1 MSLQVNLDA
10 CGIETS
16 SLLQYRPVAEKKLEE
31 LWSGK
36 TEYTGWVKW
45 PINMQESDLSA
56 IEEAA
61 DRICQKSDCFLV
73 LGVGGSYIGAK
84 ALIDLLC
91 IEPSKTEVLFAGYH
105 FSARYIGELFRKIEE
120 KDISICVISKSG
132 STTETMV
139 AFGIFRDYLVRR
151 YGKEEAARRIYV
163 ITENRPNNLFQMAT
177 EEGSQVFPLAE
188 DIGGRYSVLTAVGL
202 LPAAV
207 AGIDI
212 RRLVA
217 GAARIASPDYFKDN
231 GLDYAIA
238 RNDLYQNG
246 KKIEVFEFFDPY
258 AAFLGE
264 WLKQLF
270 GESEG
275 KEKRG
280 IFPATLIFSRD
291 LHSMGQFLQQGTE
304 CFFETLI
311 TVKEEIGDDV
321 TIPTDVLLPYAGKT
335 IKQLNSCAVS
345 GVYDAHVKAG
355 IPVIRMET
363 DSFSAEAVGEMIYYF
378 ETQCAVSAM
387 LMGVNPFNQ
396 PGVEAYKSEMRTY
409 IRKLEERG
417 TSF

>member
-1 MSLQVNLDA
+1 MSLQVNLDG
-10 CGIETS
+10 CGIETG
-16 SLLQYRPVAEKKLEE
+16 SLLQYRPEAEKKLEE

-36 TEYTGWVKW
+36 TGFTGWVKW
-45 PINMQESDLSA
+45 PHTMKESDFAA
-56 IEEAA
+56 IEDAA
-61 DRICQKSDCFLV
+61 ERIRQNSDCFLV

-84 ALIDLLC
+84 ALVDLLC
-91 IEPSKTEVLFAGYH
+91 IESSQTEVLFAGYH
-105 FSARYIGELFRKIEE
+105 FSARYIEELFRKIET

-139 AFGIFRDYLVRR
+139 AFGIFRDYLIRR

-163 ITENRPNNLFQMAT
+163 ITENRSNTLFDMAT
-177 EEGSQVFPLAE
+177 EEGSQVFPLEE

-212 RRLVA
+212 RRLVG
-217 GAARIASPDYFKDN
+217 GAAEIASLDYFKGD

-238 RNDLYQNG
+238 RNHFYQTG
-246 KKIEVFEFFDPY
+246 KRIEVFEFFDPY
-258 AAFLGE
+258 AVFLGE

-275 KEKRG
+275 KEKKG
-280 IFPATLIFSRD
+280 VFPATLLFSRD

-311 TVKEEIGDDV
+311 IAKEDAGNDV
-321 TIPTDVLLPYAGKT
+321 TIPQDALRPYAGKT

-363 DSFSAEAVGEMIYYF
+363 ERFNAESVGEMMYFF

-396 PGVEAYKSEMRTY
+396 PGVEDYKSEMRMY
-409 IRKLEERG
+409 IRKLDE
-417 TSF
+417 